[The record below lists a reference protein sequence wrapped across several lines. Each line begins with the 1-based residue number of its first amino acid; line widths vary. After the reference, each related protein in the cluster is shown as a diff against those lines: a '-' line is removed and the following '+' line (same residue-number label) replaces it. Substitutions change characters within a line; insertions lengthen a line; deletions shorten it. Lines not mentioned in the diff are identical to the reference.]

1 MPESPGHSKIVHFHD
16 DKSWSTQIASITCD
30 NCLIEEIPARWLLR
44 NYSFFPLTGTVK
56 ELHTRRMSGRKGL
69 SVEIPTGISYIF
81 LAPTLLAQTWLLT
94 KSVRGNSYFN
104 RGIQYVEEPLK
115 P

>member
-1 MPESPGHSKIVHFHD
+1 MAPQKLLPLPTDWDCQGAAHSKDVQVSQ
-16 DKSWSTQIASITCD
+16 KS
-30 NCLIEEIPARWLLR
+30 E
-44 NYSFFPLTGTVK
+44 
-56 ELHTRRMSGRKGL
+56 RKGL
-69 SVEIPTGISYIF
+69 SVETPTGISYIF